1 MHHQST
7 PISSS
12 TKVVLF
18 DHDDTLVRTI
28 KVKWAQHK
36 YIAQTFYD
44 KKLSNEELRLHWGK
58 PLTLL
63 MTLLYDT
70 DNIDMAMSYN
80 IATRDKFPKLLFK
93 NTIKTLK
100 AIRESGKKVG
110 LVTSTTRSSLKH
122 DFLTLNIPAEL
133 FDYVQT
139 EEDTLFH
146 KPNPGVFD
154 PVLKWI
160 EQEEIQPHEVL
171 YIGDHLYDMVAAQ
184 KAGFGFIG
192 VGTGLIS
199 VQEFKQHSVDAVSE
213 LIHLLERENHQTRYT
228 QASRK

>member
-1 MHHQST
+1 MHHQEN
-7 PISSS
+7 PISDS

-63 MTLLYDT
+63 MKLLYET

-80 IATRDKFPKLLFK
+80 IATRDRFPKLLCR

-100 AIRESGKKVG
+100 ALRESGKKVG
-110 LVTSTTRSSLKH
+110 LVSSTTRWSLNH
-122 DFLTLNIPAEL
+122 DFATLNIPGQL

-139 EEDTLFH
+139 EEDTPFH
-146 KPNPGVFD
+146 KPNPCVFD
-154 PVLKWI
+154 PVMQWI
-160 EQEEIQPHEVL
+160 KREKIQPYEVL
-171 YIGDHLYDMVAAQ
+171 YVGDHFNDMVAAQ
-184 KAGFGFIG
+184 KAGFDFIG
-192 VGTGLIS
+192 VGTGLVS
-199 VQEFKQHSVDAVSE
+199 VQEFKQFHVNAVPQ
-213 LIHLLERENHQTRYT
+213 LLHLLERKNCK
-228 QASRK
+228 ASRK